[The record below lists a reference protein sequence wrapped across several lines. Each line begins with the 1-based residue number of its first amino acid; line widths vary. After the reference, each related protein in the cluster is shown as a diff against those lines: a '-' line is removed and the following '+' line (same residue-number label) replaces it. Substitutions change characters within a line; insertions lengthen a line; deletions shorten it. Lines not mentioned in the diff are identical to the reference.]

1 MAAIRSNMA
10 SKMAASDKS
19 KMAAVD
25 TKMAANMAD
34 INVNKMAS
42 KMAAKN
48 GDFTYYHSLL
58 LIWAENGRANL
69 TVSCVHQIVLKCT
82 SNLIEGEKSSWTSD
96 YRR

>member
-1 MAAIRSNMA
+1 MAAIQTYMA
-10 SKMAASDKS
+10 SKMATSDKS

-58 LIWAENGRANL
+58 LFEQK
-69 TVSCVHQIVLKCT
+69 S
-82 SNLIEGEKSSWTSD
+82 GEQT
-96 YRR
+96 